1 MTETVA
7 ISSDSRPPAEVL
19 PLDAGLARMTKVA
32 TRAVSS
38 VKADDLV
45 IYDVRGRTSYCDL
58 IVVATA
64 HSARQVRA
72 IANRVLR
79 ELADEKVGRP
89 LGVEGLEAC
98 RWVLV
103 DMGDVLVN
111 VFDRAARGHY
121 DLDGLWADARRIPF
135 SELGLN
141 AHGLEGAATP
151 ETPEGLLEE
160 SWDDDDELDLDADTS
175 DPDLEGLEEGLEGGG
190 EADAAVG
197 DDGEGEDWEEE
208 GEE

>member
-1 MTETVA
+1 MTETVPTSA
-7 ISSDSRPPAEVL
+7 DSRPPAQAA
-19 PLDAGLARMTKVA
+19 PLEANLALVTKVA

-151 ETPEGLLEE
+151 EAAEGLLEE
-160 SWDDDDELDLDADTS
+160 AWEDEDDLDLDADTS
-175 DPDLEGLEEGLEGGG
+175 DPDLEGLDGLD
-190 EADAAVG
+190 EAVDGAVG
-197 DDGEGEDWEEE
+197 DEGEGEDWEEE